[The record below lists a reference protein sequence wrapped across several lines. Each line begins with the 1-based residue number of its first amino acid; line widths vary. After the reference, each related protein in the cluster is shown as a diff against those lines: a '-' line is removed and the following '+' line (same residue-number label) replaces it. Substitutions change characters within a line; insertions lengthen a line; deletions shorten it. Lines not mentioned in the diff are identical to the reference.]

1 MSLATG
7 NSSKTSVANLSM
19 CMPLYIGIVPLPR
32 AFCNLH
38 FPETCL
44 HSSGPPIA
52 QEHMSLRL
60 KSLLTL
66 VKQTALEFGSLK
78 LTHKPRFR
86 VKTG

>member
-7 NSSKTSVANLSM
+7 NSSKTSVAKLRM
-19 CMPLYIGIVPLPR
+19 CMCLYIGIIPLPR
-32 AFCNLH
+32 AFCNLQ

-44 HSSGPPIA
+44 HPSGPPVA

-66 VKQTALEFGSLK
+66 VKQPSNLD
-78 LTHKPRFR
+78 P
-86 VKTG
+86 